1 MSSHFK
7 VYDELVAPSISFSVP
22 SELAYNKTTKLSV
35 QSTLRVET

>member
-22 SELAYNKTTKLSV
+22 SELAYNNNKAFSPKY
-35 QSTLRVET
+35 